1 MNVGIFKVLDSKTK
15 FKKNKILNLRKK
27 ESFQFV
33 PETANG
39 KFRVPQI
46 VRKRVPKCGRG
57 MKEAAGPIV
66 FVLVGGTIRRRSWSR
81 AERSVGRVDDIG
93 AKTQ

>member
-1 MNVGIFKVLDSKTK
+1 MKSKNKIKKDNECIGEVLGSKTK
-15 FKKNKILNLRKK
+15 FKKNQILNLRKK

-39 KFRVPQI
+39 KFRVVQV

-57 MKEAAGPIV
+57 MKEPAGANC
-66 FVLVGGTIRRRSWSR
+66 LRSRSR
-81 AERSVGRVDDIG
+81 DDK
-93 AKTQ
+93 KTLLEPG

>member
-1 MNVGIFKVLDSKTK
+1 MKPNSR
-15 FKKNKILNLRKK
+15 KKQILNLRKK

-39 KFRVPQI
+39 EFRVAQV

-57 MKEAAGPIV
+57 MKEAPGADR
-66 FVLVGGTIRRRSWSR
+66 LRSRSR
-81 AERSVGRVDDIG
+81 DDK
-93 AKTQ
+93 KTLLEPG